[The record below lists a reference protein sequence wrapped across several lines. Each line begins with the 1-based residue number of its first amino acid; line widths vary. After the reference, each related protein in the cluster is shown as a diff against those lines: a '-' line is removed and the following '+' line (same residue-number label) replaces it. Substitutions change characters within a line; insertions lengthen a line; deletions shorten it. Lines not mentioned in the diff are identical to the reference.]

1 MSDEQWLWLFVNQSI
16 DSDEKFES
24 MCPDCQNEVTSGVK
38 KCIRCGKE
46 INGGDSFV
54 NPNFDIDKYNRLAG
68 IIDDDEYDEPQR
80 SPLAEMIERLH
91 NGTDEGYEDEEI
103 LSDEFEEE
111 EGDE

>member
-1 MSDEQWLWLFVNQSI
+1 
-16 DSDEKFES
+16 

-54 NPNFDIDKYNRLAG
+54 NPNFDMAKYNRLAG
-68 IIDDDEYDEPQR
+68 IDDDEYEEPQR

-91 NGTDEGYEDEEI
+91 NGTDEEYEDEEI

>member
-24 MCPDCQNEVTSGVK
+24 MCPDCQNEVTSGAK

-54 NPNFDIDKYNRLAG
+54 NSNFDMAKYNRLAS
-68 IIDDDEYDEPQR
+68 IDDDEYDEPQM
-80 SPLAEMIERLH
+80 SLLAEMIERLH
-91 NGTDEGYEDEEI
+91 NGTDEEYEDEGI

>member
-54 NPNFDIDKYNRLAG
+54 NPNFDMAKYSRLAG
-68 IIDDDEYDEPQR
+68 IDDNEYEELQR

-91 NGTDEGYEDEEI
+91 NGTDEEYEEI

>member
-1 MSDEQWLWLFVNQSI
+1 
-16 DSDEKFES
+16 

-46 INGGDSFV
+46 INGCDSFV

-68 IIDDDEYDEPQR
+68 IIDDDEPQR

-91 NGTDEGYEDEEI
+91 NGTDEEYEDEEI

>member
-54 NPNFDIDKYNRLAG
+54 NPNFDMAKYNRLAG
-68 IIDDDEYDEPQR
+68 IDDDEYEEPQR

-91 NGTDEGYEDEEI
+91 SGADEEYEDEEI

>member
-1 MSDEQWLWLFVNQSI
+1 
-16 DSDEKFES
+16 

-54 NPNFDIDKYNRLAG
+54 NPNFDMAKYNRLAG
-68 IIDDDEYDEPQR
+68 IDDDDDEYDEPQR

-91 NGTDEGYEDEEI
+91 NGTDEEYEDEEI

>member
-1 MSDEQWLWLFVNQSI
+1 
-16 DSDEKFES
+16 

-46 INGGDSFV
+46 IINGGDSFV

-68 IIDDDEYDEPQR
+68 IVDDDEYDEPQR

-91 NGTDEGYEDEEI
+91 NGTDEEYEDEEI

>member
-1 MSDEQWLWLFVNQSI
+1 MSDEQWLWLFVHQSI

-46 INGGDSFV
+46 INGTDSFV
-54 NPNFDIDKYNRLAG
+54 NPNFDISKYNKLAG
-68 IIDDDEYDEPQR
+68 IDDDEYEDDSEPK
-80 SPLAEMIERLH
+80 SKLAEMIERLH
-91 NGTDEGYEDEEI
+91 NGTDEYEDEEI

>member
-1 MSDEQWLWLFVNQSI
+1 M
-16 DSDEKFES
+16 
-24 MCPDCQNEVTSGVK
+24 
-38 KCIRCGKE
+38 
-46 INGGDSFV
+46 

-91 NGTDEGYEDEEI
+91 NGTDEEYEDEEI

>member
-1 MSDEQWLWLFVNQSI
+1 
-16 DSDEKFES
+16 

-68 IIDDDEYDEPQR
+68 IIDDDEYDEYDEPQR

-91 NGTDEGYEDEEI
+91 NGTDEEYEDEEI

>member
-1 MSDEQWLWLFVNQSI
+1 
-16 DSDEKFES
+16 

-46 INGGDSFV
+46 INSGDSFV
-54 NPNFDIDKYNRLAG
+54 NPNFDMAKYNRLAG
-68 IIDDDEYDEPQR
+68 IDDDEYEEPQR

-91 NGTDEGYEDEEI
+91 NGTDEEYEDEEI

>member
-1 MSDEQWLWLFVNQSI
+1 
-16 DSDEKFES
+16 

-46 INGGDSFV
+46 INGVDSFV
-54 NPNFDIDKYNRLAG
+54 NPNFDMAKYNRLAG
-68 IIDDDEYDEPQR
+68 IDDDEYEEPQR

-91 NGTDEGYEDEEI
+91 NGTDEEYEDEEI

>member
-1 MSDEQWLWLFVNQSI
+1 
-16 DSDEKFES
+16 

-46 INGGDSFV
+46 INGGDSFI
-54 NPNFDIDKYNRLAG
+54 NPNFDMAKYNRLAG
-68 IIDDDEYDEPQR
+68 IDDDEYEEYEEPQR

-91 NGTDEGYEDEEI
+91 NGTDEEYEDKEI